1 MIRVLLASSRDA
13 YTHKAGN
20 LLSINH
26 FFKYK
31 RKGYNIAVH
40 AVHKMEDKDID
51 LGGAGYWKKYQ
62 EKCCTKCDP
71 KCRRGDN
78 VQPYH
83 LSTYIRLVKLWKKG
97 GVFSDFS
104 FFFLGAID
112 SPLVYQ
118 GVFINSFC
126 NSKSDWTGDDADS
139 RNCFTSTLMVFN
151 VEKSPVIF
159 CVLKKYD
166 DPNFLQ
172 CVESDEKLGGAN
184 CIQNAFKLCFQEEDI
199 INDFDVGADTSV
211 LETFGDDANM
221 AEKAILTNQN
231 WTIASNKRAFWLGA
245 LAFKSKWTE
254 LPYPTKTIMAAAVS
268 SLKIKKNS
276 FETDPSCHLQ
286 CNKFVDELDMTVSES
301 RSENISL
308 SGVNQASCAPT
319 IIIAGFMKSA

>member
-1 MIRVLLASSRDA
+1 MKSTLRYTTAFCIFILGWLLGSLFVLTFIVHGDDNQLSGSNLRGHGMFTAHQRPKPESKTQTFLKKYAPKLLPIETPSPTLSIEMIKTLPQFSGISNDDEEGRKIFMDWPVDDKQFTLDNYKALESILTVFPNAMIRVLLASSRDA

-139 RNCFTSTLMVFN
+139 RNCFTST
-151 VEKSPVIF
+151 PVSYTH
-159 CVLKKYD
+159 LTL
-166 DPNFLQ
+166 PT
-172 CVESDEKLGGAN
+172 SDL
-184 CIQNAFKLCFQEEDI
+184 
-199 INDFDVGADTSV
+199 V
-211 LETFGDDANM
+211 
-221 AEKAILTNQN
+221 
-231 WTIASNKRAFWLGA
+231 
-245 LAFKSKWTE
+245 
-254 LPYPTKTIMAAAVS
+254 
-268 SLKIKKNS
+268 
-276 FETDPSCHLQ
+276 
-286 CNKFVDELDMTVSES
+286 
-301 RSENISL
+301 
-308 SGVNQASCAPT
+308 
-319 IIIAGFMKSA
+319 